1 MAKFKF
7 DATKFEEIMK
17 DYAEIVEK
25 TIPDAVALSARL
37 LCVELARRTQPFGNS
52 ENVKK
57 TGEKAIVRDLL
68 GRGGSG
74 TTRAGLFMGS
84 NASEDEGFKYYAE
97 GPNVRLF
104 ISKDG
109 HAYGTDKT
117 FFRPDASHQEM
128 RTFHKGKFVNG
139 KMSSAGSR
147 TRDVG
152 RWKFVEK
159 MVVGKDTLKAYV
171 DKQILKVGW
180 VKSAWA
186 ACANELPS
194 VISGRA
200 TREIPAWVTRHD
212 SPNSDVVNL
221 LSDKKNPRVRM
232 TNHTSYASQ
241 VCPPGEQLK
250 ASQVVV
256 AKMKKQM
263 NIILKTRQKTLT
275 E

>member
-1 MAKFKF
+1 M
-7 DATKFEEIMK
+7 T
-17 DYAEIVEK
+17 DYAEILKK
-25 TIPDAVALSARL
+25 TIPDSVALNARL

-52 ENVKK
+52 EDVKK

-84 NASEDEGFKYYAE
+84 NASEDEGFKYYAK

-159 MVVGKDTLKAYV
+159 MVVGKDALKAYV

-194 VISGRA
+194 VISGQA
-200 TREIPAWVTRHD
+200 TRGIPAWVTRHD

-263 NIILKTRQKTLT
+263 NIILKARQKTLT